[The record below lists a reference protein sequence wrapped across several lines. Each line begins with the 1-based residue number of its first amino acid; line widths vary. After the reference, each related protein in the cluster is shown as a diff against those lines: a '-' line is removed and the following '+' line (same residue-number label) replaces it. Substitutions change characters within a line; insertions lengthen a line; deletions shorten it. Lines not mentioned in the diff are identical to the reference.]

1 MVYSYRFS
9 TGHCRYCNNSIN
21 SHLVINNIYKRLM
34 LKKVKDNL
42 GLIATAIALMGSI
55 GAGLSTAADIV
66 NTLQGIDD
74 RMNQVEVDFEMLKES
89 TFVQNDIAVLYE
101 KIQQLEMAAQNVG
114 RFNEEMAALQT
125 NLMNLEQN
133 YYDLKFDTEQSLRD
147 SGFDLDRYYLLEK
160 WEYQDLNDSMT
171 RIQTQIESVNQN
183 IWQIDDLKNR
193 LAWLEANNHNH

>member
-1 MVYSYRFS
+1 
-9 TGHCRYCNNSIN
+9 
-21 SHLVINNIYKRLM
+21 M

-42 GLIATAIALMGSI
+42 GLIATAIALMGSV

-74 RMNQVEVDFEMLKES
+74 RMNQVEIDFAMLKES

-114 RFNEEMAALQT
+114 RFNEEMATLQA
-125 NLMNLEQN
+125 NLFNLEQ
-133 YYDLKFDTEQSLRD
+133 QVRD
-147 SGFDLDRYYLLEK
+147 GGFDLDRYYLLEK

>member
-1 MVYSYRFS
+1 
-9 TGHCRYCNNSIN
+9 
-21 SHLVINNIYKRLM
+21 M

-42 GLIATAIALMGSI
+42 GLIATAIALMGSV

-74 RMNQVEVDFEMLKES
+74 RMNQVEVDFAMLKES

-114 RFNEEMAALQT
+114 RFNEEMATLQA
-125 NLMNLEQN
+125 NLFNLEQ
-133 YYDLKFDTEQSLRD
+133 QVRD
-147 SGFDLDRYYLLEK
+147 GGFDLDRYYLLEK

>member
-1 MVYSYRFS
+1 
-9 TGHCRYCNNSIN
+9 
-21 SHLVINNIYKRLM
+21 M
-34 LKKVKDNL
+34 LNKVKDNL
-42 GLIATAIALMGSI
+42 GLIATAIALMGSV

-74 RMNQVEVDFEMLKES
+74 RMNQVEIDFAMLKES

-114 RFNEEMAALQT
+114 RFNEEMATLQA
-125 NLMNLEQN
+125 NLFNLEQ
-133 YYDLKFDTEQSLRD
+133 QVRD
-147 SGFDLDRYYLLEK
+147 GGFDLDRYYLLEK

>member
-1 MVYSYRFS
+1 
-9 TGHCRYCNNSIN
+9 
-21 SHLVINNIYKRLM
+21 
-34 LKKVKDNL
+34 
-42 GLIATAIALMGSI
+42 MGSV

-133 YYDLKFDTEQSLRD
+133 YYDL
-147 SGFDLDRYYLLEK
+147 
-160 WEYQDLNDSMT
+160 
-171 RIQTQIESVNQN
+171 
-183 IWQIDDLKNR
+183 
-193 LAWLEANNHNH
+193 WL

>member
-1 MVYSYRFS
+1 
-9 TGHCRYCNNSIN
+9 
-21 SHLVINNIYKRLM
+21 M

-42 GLIATAIALMGSI
+42 GLIATAIALMGSV

-74 RMNQVEVDFEMLKES
+74 RMNQVEIDFAMSKES

-101 KIQQLEMAAQNVG
+101 KIMQLEMAAQNVG
-114 RFNEEMAALQT
+114 RFNEEMATLQA
-125 NLMNLEQN
+125 NLFNLEQ
-133 YYDLKFDTEQSLRD
+133 QVRD
-147 SGFDLDRYYLLEK
+147 GGFDLDRYYLLEK